1 MNFFKKLYEGKYAPI
16 HEETPDTTEYREKWE
31 IMGNA
36 EEALRKTLTQEQL
49 KLFETHQQ
57 AQIDIENI
65 LHVQTFEQGF
75 YVGAEFQRDFK
86 GIDHLP
92 EEE

>member
-1 MNFFKKLYEGKYAPI
+1 
-16 HEETPDTTEYREKWE
+16 
-31 IMGNA
+31 MGNA

>member
-1 MNFFKKLYEGKYAPI
+1 MSFFQKLYEGKYAPI
-16 HEETPDTTEYREKWE
+16 QEETPDTVEFKKQRD
-31 IMGNA
+31 IMNHA
-36 EEALRKTLTQEQL
+36 EEELRKTLTLEQT

-57 AQIDIENI
+57 AQVEIEDM

-75 YVGAEFQRDFK
+75 YIGVEFQKDFK
-86 GIDHLP
+86 GTDHLP